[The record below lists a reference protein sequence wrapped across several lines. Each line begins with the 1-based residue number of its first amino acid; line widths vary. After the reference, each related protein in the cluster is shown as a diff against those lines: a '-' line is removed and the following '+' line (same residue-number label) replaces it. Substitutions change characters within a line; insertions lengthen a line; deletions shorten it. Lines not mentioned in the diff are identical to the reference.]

1 MKPEEICMP
10 NYDESILNIP
20 NSILKHYGISIYHKS
35 LPKLDKILEKD
46 YKNIVFIIFD
56 GMGSFIIDHHLPEDS
71 IIRKNKLMDL
81 TSVYPCTTAT
91 AITSMG
97 SALAPVEH
105 GWLAWQC
112 YFKEYN
118 KFIELFKNKDY
129 YTKEIVSEENVAETM
144 LGYENVLETIT
155 RETAGAIKTQT
166 IYPAFKPDGVDT
178 TEEMFA
184 RMVEMCKTPEKK
196 FISIYWDQPDSMMH
210 DHGCFNDKV
219 NEFINTVNKQLEDS
233 VKDLKDTLIL
243 ITADHGLLDIEE
255 YIYLNEVP
263 EIDECLVMPTSMEGR
278 VTSFVVKAEKREQF
292 KEAFNR
298 LYGENFKLFEK
309 EEYITKLLGEGKRQY
324 KVDDFVGDFVSVAI
338 SRKSFKYK
346 IKNMKEPEP
355 DKAQHAGL
363 TAQEMLVS
371 LIAIECEK

>member
-129 YTKEIVSEENVAETM
+129 YTKEIVSEENVAEIM
-144 LGYENVLETIT
+144 LGYENVLETII
-155 RETAGAIKTQT
+155 RETAGAIKT
-166 IYPAFKPDGVDT
+166 
-178 TEEMFA
+178 
-184 RMVEMCKTPEKK
+184 
-196 FISIYWDQPDSMMH
+196 
-210 DHGCFNDKV
+210 
-219 NEFINTVNKQLEDS
+219 
-233 VKDLKDTLIL
+233 
-243 ITADHGLLDIEE
+243 
-255 YIYLNEVP
+255 
-263 EIDECLVMPTSMEGR
+263 
-278 VTSFVVKAEKREQF
+278 
-292 KEAFNR
+292 
-298 LYGENFKLFEK
+298 
-309 EEYITKLLGEGKRQY
+309 
-324 KVDDFVGDFVSVAI
+324 
-338 SRKSFKYK
+338 
-346 IKNMKEPEP
+346 
-355 DKAQHAGL
+355 
-363 TAQEMLVS
+363 
-371 LIAIECEK
+371 